1 MGLQILFKD
10 RPIHRA
16 PLEVLQH
23 LYYYTT
29 QYGLSVA
36 QFTGA
41 HQKFW
46 ENLPKE
52 LRKAKSSEKDLENL
66 IEKLEGYTEGSQERL
81 IKRREQK
88 DKKWAQ
94 KEIVLNAQLISVL
107 AAFPNE
113 LLSLGFKELTA
124 EENLPNSIK
133 LVDLVLKKEDGND
146 AFLFVEPDI
155 LLLGEDHLLM
165 IEIKTRGW
173 SKSSRNYP
181 PSQLLNY
188 FRLIAEC
195 QDSSDHNLPKKF
207 SHLILVPSPDIKWL
221 EKNSDWVITTKDDH
235 GRLVVDPGGCIKSG
249 SGKSSYNHE
258 RVKSLLCEFPIY
270 YRSWDELEA
279 SFNNAILKYND
290 ERNHSHWQRLCEE
303 LFFLSNTAGK
313 YK

>member
-10 RPIHRA
+10 RQIYRA

-41 HQKFW
+41 HQDFW

-52 LRKAKSSEKDLENL
+52 LRKAKRSEKDLEAI
-66 IEKLEGYTEGSQERL
+66 IEKLEGYSKGSQLRL

-88 DKKWAQ
+88 DKRWAQ

-107 AAFPNE
+107 AAFPND
-113 LLSLGFKELTA
+113 LLSLGFRELTK
-124 EENLPNSIK
+124 EDNLPKTIK
-133 LVDLVLKKEDGND
+133 IVDLVLKKEDGKD
-146 AFLFVEPDI
+146 AFVFVEPDI

-173 SKSSRNYP
+173 SKSSRKYP

-195 QDSSDHNLPKKF
+195 QDSPDYNLPKNF
-207 SHLILVPSPDIKWL
+207 SHLILVPSIDKKWL
-221 EKNSDWVITTKDDH
+221 EKNSEWVVTTRDDH
-235 GRLVVDPGGCIKSG
+235 GRLIVDPEKCIIAG
-249 SGKSSYNHE
+249 SGKTLYNHE
-258 RVKSLLCEFPIY
+258 RVKNLLSEIPIY
-270 YRSWDELEA
+270 YRSWEELEL
-279 SFNNAILKYND
+279 SFKTAISRYND
-290 ERNHSHWQRLCEE
+290 ERNYNHWQRLCEE

>member
-1 MGLQILFKD
+1 MSLKISFKD

-23 LYYYTT
+23 LYYYTA

-46 ENLPKE
+46 ENLPSE
-52 LRKAKSSEKDLENL
+52 LRKAKDSGKELDST
-66 IEKLEGYTEGSQERL
+66 IEKLEKYSKDAEKRL

-88 DKKWAQ
+88 DKKWAE

-107 AAFPNE
+107 AAYPPE

-124 EENLPNSIK
+124 AKSLPDSLR

-146 AFLFVEPDI
+146 AFVFVEPDV
-155 LLLGEDHLLM
+155 LLLGDDHLLM
-165 IEIKTRGW
+165 IELKTRGGA
-173 SKSSRNYP
+173 KSSRNYP

-195 QDSSDHNLPKKF
+195 QDSLDNNLPTNF
-207 SHLILVPSPDIKWL
+207 SHLILVPSRDIKWI
-221 EKNSDWVITTKDDH
+221 EKNSDWIVETKDDH
-235 GRLVVDPGGCIKSG
+235 GRLIVDSEGCIRAG

-258 RVKSLLCEFPIY
+258 RVRSLLSEFPIY
-270 YRSWDELEA
+270 YRSWEELEK
-279 SFNNAILKYND
+279 SFKTVVSKYSD

-303 LFFLSNTAGK
+303 LSLLSNTAGK